1 MYRLRNVFT
10 MVCLPDR
17 KITRCAPIYTNMR
30 YCNGLPN
37 LSMDVNHQRLVI
49 VRYETTSY
57 RPTLHTWCVTDRS
70 EANQYPSLPGDT
82 LSLPSGGRPL
92 VKDCPMR
99 FQHSL
104 CRRGLAG
111 RYHLSHYIS
120 RETNTYSASPFT
132 DWTEPN
138 TYSALG

>member
-30 YCNGLPN
+30 YCNGLPD
-37 LSMDVNHQRLVI
+37 LSMDVNHQMLVI
-49 VRYETTSY
+49 VRSEAISY
-57 RPTLHTWCVTDRS
+57 RPTLHTWCVTDCS
-70 EANQYPSLPGDT
+70 EANQLPGGYQYPSLLRDT
-82 LSLPSGGRPL
+82 LPSGGRPL

-99 FQHSL
+99 YQHSL

-111 RYHLSHYIS
+111 RYHHSHYIS

-132 DWTEPN
+132 D
-138 TYSALG
+138 